1 MESKKVKAEEE
12 LQNHMSQTHFK
23 DDRVE
28 GQKSEATYF
37 GSHNSILDIHQFCD
51 LRQTLCISVK

>member
-1 MESKKVKAEEE
+1 MMESKKVKAEEE

-37 GSHNSILDIHQFCD
+37 GSHNSI
-51 LRQTLCISVK
+51 